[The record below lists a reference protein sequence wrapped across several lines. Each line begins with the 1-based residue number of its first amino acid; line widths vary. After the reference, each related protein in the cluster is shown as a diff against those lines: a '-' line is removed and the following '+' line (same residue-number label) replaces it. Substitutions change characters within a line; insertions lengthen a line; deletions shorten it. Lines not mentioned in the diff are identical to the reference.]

1 MFVFFIRLRMAQ
13 EIQRQLEECEVKTRE
28 LEERGVTVE
37 KSLRG
42 EPVSIMNFKRKL
54 RFIYVEFSVNVYY
67 PVIYILFYYHKMLY
81 KIMILEC
88 TQWVME
94 FFTGRCL

>member
-42 EPVSIMNFKRKL
+42 EPVSIMFFLK
-54 RFIYVEFSVNVYY
+54 
-67 PVIYILFYYHKMLY
+67 
-81 KIMILEC
+81 KIKIHLC
-88 TQWVME
+88 
-94 FFTGRCL
+94 

>member
-1 MFVFFIRLRMAQ
+1 MFFIRLRMAQ

-67 PVIYILFYYHKMLY
+67 PVIYILFHYHKMLY

-88 TQWVME
+88 TQ
-94 FFTGRCL
+94 